1 MKYKKRIY
9 VRVSEEVYDMLLQNS
24 RDSKNTSDYLRN
36 VIKRDFANKIEDC
49 DVADFKNMER
59 QLIGLGNNV
68 NQIAHHL
75 NMALYTTEDA
85 VKLRQ
90 CMSEISELRK
100 EIRILKN
107 KIG

>member
-9 VRVSEEVYDMLLQNS
+9 VRVSEEVYDMLLKNS
-24 RDSKNTSDYLRN
+24 RDSKNTSDYIRN
-36 VIKRDFANKIEDC
+36 VIKRDFADKIEDC

-68 NQIAHHL
+68 NQIAHHM

-90 CMSEISELRK
+90 CMSEITELRK

>member
-9 VRVSEEVYDMLLQNS
+9 VRVSEEVYDMLLKNS
-24 RDSKNTSDYLRN
+24 RDSKNTSDYIRN
-36 VIKRDFANKIEDC
+36 VIKRDFADKIEDC